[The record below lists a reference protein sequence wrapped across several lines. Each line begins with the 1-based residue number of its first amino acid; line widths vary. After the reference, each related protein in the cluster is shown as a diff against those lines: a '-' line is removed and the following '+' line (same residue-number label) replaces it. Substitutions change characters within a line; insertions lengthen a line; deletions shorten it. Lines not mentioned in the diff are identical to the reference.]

1 MTIESALQQLKDLQ
15 MKLCAF
21 SHATGAIYLDSVTVA
36 PEDTAAG
43 RGETLG
49 VLSKLSYEMF
59 ANEEVAKLLAFLREN
74 ADKLTRQQAR
84 EVELLQRDY
93 DEISKI
99 PQDEYVQYRK
109 LINDAQSVWHRA
121 KRDNDFAS
129 FAPYLEKI
137 VEANR
142 RFAGYFNKN
151 EHPYNVCLNQ
161 YEYGLTMEKL
171 DIFFD
176 KLKQTIVPLIRRI
189 QTEAKQIDDSFL
201 HGHYPVEA
209 QRKFSDYLMEV
220 MSIDRKH
227 CGIGETE
234 HPFTIHF
241 NKYDVRITTKYHE
254 DDPTKSMYSVIHEG
268 GHALYELGTADELM
282 YTRLAN
288 GTSMGIHESQSRLFE
303 NIIGRS
309 ESFINLIFPKLQEL
323 FPEQLA
329 GVDAHKFYLAVNKSE
344 PSLIRIEADE
354 LTYCLHIM
362 VRYEIEK
369 MLMEDKVKVSE
380 LPAVW
385 AAKMKEYLGVD
396 VPDDTRGVLQDS
408 HWSGGSIGYFPSYAL
423 GSAYS
428 AQIVDRMRQ
437 DIDIEATIASGNLR
451 PIVEWLEERIYRFGS
466 MLDPDDVIMNCC
478 GEPFDPTYFTDYL
491 SAKFKA
497 IYDLD

>member
-1 MTIESALQQLKDLQ
+1 MTIENALQSLKELQ
-15 MKLCAF
+15 MKLSAF
-21 SHATGAIYLDSVTVA
+21 SHATGVIYLDSVTVA

-59 ANEEVAKLLAFLREN
+59 ANEKVAELLEFLGAN
-74 ADKLTRQQAR
+74 SDQLTKQQIR
-84 EVELLQRDY
+84 EVEMLQRDF

-99 PQDEYVQYRK
+99 PQDEYVEYRK
-109 LINDAQSVWHRA
+109 LINDTQSVWHKA

-137 VEANR
+137 VETKR
-142 RFAGYFNKN
+142 RFAGYFNKT

-161 YEYGLTMEKL
+161 FEHGLTMEKL
-171 DIFFD
+171 DSFFD

-201 HGHYPVEA
+201 YRHYPVED
-209 QRKFSDYLMEV
+209 QRKLSDYLMEV
-220 MSIDRKH
+220 LSIDRSH

-234 HPFTIHF
+234 HPFTINF

-254 DDPTKSMYSVIHEG
+254 DNLTSSMYSVIHEG

-282 YTRLAN
+282 YTRLGN

-309 ESFINLIFPKLQEL
+309 ESFIRLIFPKLKEL
-323 FPEQLA
+323 FPKQLED
-329 GVDAHKFYLAVNKSE
+329 VDAHKFYMAVNKSE
-344 PSLIRIEADE
+344 PSLIRIDADE

-369 MLMEDKVKVSE
+369 MLIEGKVKVSQ
-380 LPAVW
+380 LPSVW
-385 AAKMKEYLGVD
+385 ADLMKEYLGID

-408 HWSGGSIGYFPSYAL
+408 HWSGGSIGYFPSYAI

-428 AQIVDRMRQ
+428 AQIIHYMRR
-437 DIDIEATIASGNLR
+437 DIDVEATIASGNLR
-451 PIVEWLEERIYRFGS
+451 PIVEWLEERIFKFGS

-478 GEPFDPTYFTDYL
+478 GEAFDPTYFTDYL
-491 SAKFKA
+491 SNKFKS